1 MAHVTNPPRRRAAAA
16 ALALLATGLAPAVH
30 AQERWPSRPIRLV
43 VPFPPGGSSDV
54 AARLL
59 APRLGERLGQQ
70 VVVENRPGAG
80 GTLALGQVAK
90 AAPDGYTLVL
100 AAAGGLTISPGLNP
114 NLGYDPLADLAPIT
128 GFARIPFVLVANA
141 DLPVSRAD
149 ELIALARRQPGRLTF
164 ASGGNGTAMHLGGE
178 LMKSMSETFI
188 VHIPYRGSAPAITA
202 VMAGETQLAVSDI
215 TSVLGKTEGGRM
227 KVIGVMS
234 KDRTDLAPG
243 VPTLDETG
251 LKGFD
256 VSGWFAIMAPART
269 PQPIVARLNAEIT
282 SLIRTDEFRERF
294 KTLGMEPIPT
304 TPEELT
310 QMMRAEL
317 ARWAAVIKRAGVKAE

>member
-1 MAHVTNPPRRRAAAA
+1 MAHVTNPSRRRATAA
-16 ALALLATGLAPAVH
+16 ALALLTTGLAPAVR

-100 AAAGGLTISPGLNP
+100 AAAGGLTISPSLNP

-128 GFARIPFVLVANA
+128 GFARIPFVLVAHA

-178 LMKSMSETFI
+178 LMKAMSETFI

-269 PQPIVARLNAEIT
+269 PQPIIARLNAEIT

-294 KTLGMEPIPT
+294 RALGMEPIPT

>member
-1 MAHVTNPPRRRAAAA
+1 MDHAHNPSRRRATA
-16 ALALLATGLAPAVH
+16 ALALLAAGLAPAAH

-100 AAAGGLTISPGLNP
+100 AAAGGLTISPNLNP
-114 NLGYDPLADLAPIT
+114 NLGYDPLADFAPIT

-141 DLPVSRAD
+141 DLPVARAD
-149 ELIALARRQPGRLTF
+149 ELVRLARGQPGRLTF

-178 LMKSMSETFI
+178 LFKSMSQTFI

-269 PQPIVARLNAEIT
+269 PQPIVARLNSEIT
-282 SLIRTDEFRERF
+282 GLIRSDEFRERF

-304 TPEELT
+304 TPDELA
-310 QMMRAEL
+310 QMTRAEL
-317 ARWAAVIKRAGVKAE
+317 ARWGEVVKRAGVKAE

>member
-1 MAHVTNPPRRRAAAA
+1 MTQVTNPSRRRATAA
-16 ALALLATGLAPAVH
+16 ALALLATGLAPAVR

-100 AAAGGLTISPGLNP
+100 AAAGGLTISPSLNP

-128 GFARIPFVLVANA
+128 GFARIPFVLVAHA

-269 PQPIVARLNAEIT
+269 PQPIIARLNAEIT

-294 KTLGMEPIPT
+294 RALGMEPIPT

>member
-1 MAHVTNPPRRRAAAA
+1 MAHVTNPSRRRATAA
-16 ALALLATGLAPAVH
+16 ALALLATGLAPAVR

-141 DLPVSRAD
+141 DLPVNRAD

-178 LMKSMSETFI
+178 LMKAMSETFI

-294 KTLGMEPIPT
+294 KALGMEPIPT

-310 QMMRAEL
+310 QMTRAEL